1 MYLVAI
7 GWLYVA
13 LMMSVAEATNVNGSL
28 LGAIVTFLFY
38 GLMPVALVIYLMGSP
53 MRIRATQ
60 KREAAA
66 VAAAME
72 AAQAAARAASAA
84 TGSVEPD
91 TGSKPPA
98 DAVAPVRKEP

>member
-38 GLMPVALVIYLMGSP
+38 GLMPVALVVYLMGSP

-60 KREAAA
+60 RREAAA
-66 VAAAME
+66 VAAAVE
-72 AAQAAARAASAA
+72 AAQAAAHTAAAA
-84 TGSVEPD
+84 QGSIEPD
-91 TGSKPPA
+91 AGSKPAA
-98 DAVAPVRKEP
+98 DTVAPVRKEP